1 VDKGALVLDKGDLE
15 RNKGNLVL
23 DKGNLVLDKGNL
35 VLDKL
40 GASLKQAIR
49 APDLGGQYQ
58 GKDLGVKVEP
68 GASQAPKYGVF

>member
-1 VDKGALVLDKGDLE
+1 MDKGALVLDKGDLE
-15 RNKGNLVL
+15 RN
-23 DKGNLVLDKGNL
+23 KGNLVLDKGNL